1 MAYFSYICAYVCYNL
16 DILPSY
22 YHETIP
28 IIKQHLR
35 LDSLCDCSRN
45 VYPYARTD
53 GELLGLRRI
62 HFVGIQTRSR
72 TPAGKPHLHAHRT
85 LLRQFC
91 FRSLACRLHDQS
103 HVGIIQCSHH
113 IVAFLDYHASRP

>member
-1 MAYFSYICAYVCYNL
+1 MAYFSYICAYICYNL

-62 HFVGIQTRSR
+62 HFVGIQCS
-72 TPAGKPHLHAHRT
+72 PDASSPI
-85 LLRQFC
+85 LLPIPRM
-91 FRSLACRLHDQS
+91 SLT
-103 HVGIIQCSHH
+103 
-113 IVAFLDYHASRP
+113 

>member
-1 MAYFSYICAYVCYNL
+1 MAYFSYICAYICYNL

-62 HFVGIQTRSR
+62 HFVGIQTRSG

-85 LLRQFC
+85 LLRIP
-91 FRSLACRLHDQS
+91 RMSLT
-103 HVGIIQCSHH
+103 
-113 IVAFLDYHASRP
+113 

>member
-45 VYPYARTD
+45 VYPYGSNRRRASGIAENSFRRHTNSKWD
-53 GELLGLRRI
+53 TRRETPSSCSPDASSPILLPIPRM
-62 HFVGIQTRSR
+62 
-72 TPAGKPHLHAHRT
+72 
-85 LLRQFC
+85 
-91 FRSLACRLHDQS
+91 SLT
-103 HVGIIQCSHH
+103 
-113 IVAFLDYHASRP
+113 